1 MTNINREER
10 IKERLKSDYQYL
22 LTLRYRPVG
31 VFLYGSDNYG
41 MSTSTSDI
49 DTKAIVLPRF
59 DDIVDSKDWVSKDY
73 SRESDGGKM
82 DVKDIRL
89 MFDSYKKQNIN
100 FLETLFTKYRYVNRD
115 YISIWEGMIE
125 KNREKIARYNPRK
138 SVLSMYGNMKTKYKS
153 MLHRAPHNE
162 EDIDKY
168 GYGLKDFHHIARLY
182 DFINRY
188 IDGTES
194 YESILIP
201 KHKELLISYKTTAL
215 PLEDVKELVETMITK
230 TETRVNEKVE
240 EWKNLP
246 VDCEVEELFMKVQRM
261 LIKQSLIEDLEGD
274 QK

>member
-1 MTNINREER
+1 MNREER

-22 LTLRYRPVG
+22 FTLGYRPVG
-31 VFLYGSDNYG
+31 VFVYGAQNYQ
-41 MSTSTSDI
+41 MDTEKSDI

-59 DDIVDSKDWVSKDY
+59 DDIVDLKDWVSKDY
-73 SRESDGGKM
+73 TRDEDGGKM

-100 FLETLFTKYRYVNRD
+100 FLETLFTKYRYIDRN
-115 YISIWEGMIE
+115 YISVWEGMIE

-138 SVLSMYGNMKTKYKS
+138 SILSMYGNMKTKYKS
-153 MLHRAPHNE
+153 MLHKAPHNE

-194 YESILIP
+194 YEEILIP

-215 PLEDVKELVETMITK
+215 PLNEAKELVEGMITK
-230 TETRVNEKVE
+230 TEERVNEKVE
-240 EWKNLP
+240 EWKALP
-246 VDCEVEELFMKVQRM
+246 VDKEVEELFTRVQRM
-261 LIKQSLIEDLEGD
+261 LIKESLMADLGY
-274 QK
+274 KPK

>member
-1 MTNINREER
+1 MDREER

-22 LTLRYRPVG
+22 FTLGYRPVG
-31 VFLYGSDNYG
+31 VFLYGSDNYQ
-41 MSTSTSDI
+41 MSRENSDI

-73 SRESDGGKM
+73 HRDEDGGKM

-100 FLETLFTKYRYVNRD
+100 FLETLFTKYRYIDRN
-115 YISIWEGMIE
+115 YISVWEGMIE

-138 SVLSMYGNMKTKYKS
+138 SILSMYGNMKTKYKS

-188 IDGTES
+188 IDGAES
-194 YESILIP
+194 YEDILIP
-201 KHKELLISYKTTAL
+201 KHRELLISYKTTAL
-215 PLEDVKELVETMITK
+215 PLDEAKELVETMITK
-230 TETRVNEKVE
+230 TEERVNEKVE
-240 EWKNLP
+240 EWKDLP
-246 VDCEVEELFMKVQRM
+246 VDKEVEELFTRVQRM
-261 LIKQSLIEDLEGD
+261 LIKESLMADLGC
-274 QK
+274 KPK